1 VATLRAALPGGEVER
16 RRPIE
21 EAEFFIINRPE
32 SAVGWGRSRVSALRV
47 PVALLSEC
55 RDEADVGALIV
66 AAVPRLRAGELV
78 EIKPPSESRL
88 RVIPGWRA

>member
-1 VATLRAALPGGEVER
+1 MLHLHARALMALHK
-16 RRPIE
+16 IYQ
-21 EAEFFIINRPE
+21 
-32 SAVGWGRSRVSALRV
+32 RS
-47 PVALLSEC
+47 LLSEC